1 MLKSFRKLVKQFQSL
16 PERDFRHGR
25 TVEQTLEYIASLG
38 QDAGSIQELRRHLYA
53 HDPKIRQAAA
63 QALQARKWSPRSAAD
78 TQIFLLSLG
87 SGAEVNTSSAS
98 RCLIDWESET
108 SLAPGAY
115 WTPVVLAGLVHKGTQ
130 AKPELYGV
138 AAHTG
143 RSLNTR
149 RLALWA
155 IGLIGE
161 QTVWDLYALFEQQNI
176 HQLQQAVIQAL
187 YFSGPDAIPAFVSM
201 LSEEKDQELALE
213 LALSL
218 SRMGTEAVSELGKLL
233 QNEQRMVRENAGFGL
248 LASADPL
255 GLSWLFS
262 LKASDR
268 DGRLKAVISEW
279 MIGLQAEASTWKELS
294 SPETASA
301 LCSPVRI
308 LQGLTRTDNELLTS
322 LYLSMLARI
331 PGGDA
336 VPVLREIITTTGS
349 EDILFPACLSLSA
362 QPAAESELRH
372 MLKKGNPLIR
382 TYACLAL
389 LKAGFPV
396 MQVLAET

>member
-25 TVEQTLEYIASLG
+25 TEGQTLEYIASLG
-38 QDAGSIQELRRHLYA
+38 RDAGSIQELRRHLYA
-53 HDPKIRQAAA
+53 HDPEIRRAAA
-63 QALQARKWSPRSAAD
+63 QALQAHKWSPQSAAD
-78 TQIFLLSLG
+78 TQVFMMSLG
-87 SGAEVNTSSAS
+87 SESLVETFSAT
-98 RCLIDWESET
+98 RYLTDWETET

-115 WTPVVLAGLVHKGTQ
+115 WTPVVLTGLARKGAQ
-130 AKPELYGV
+130 AKPDLHKIS
-138 AAHTG
+138 ADTG

-161 QTVWDLYALFEQQNI
+161 HDVWRLYSLFEQQNI

-187 YFSGPDAIPAFVSM
+187 YFSGPDAIPAVVSM

-218 SRMGTEAVSELGKLL
+218 SRMGTEAVSELGELMH
-233 QNEQRMVRENAGFGL
+233 NEQRMVREYAGFGL
-248 LASADPL
+248 LASADPI

-262 LKASDR
+262 LKTSDR
-268 DGRLKAVISEW
+268 DGRLKAVITEW
-279 MIGLQAEASTWKELS
+279 MIGLQADASTWKELS
-294 SPETASA
+294 SPEAASA
-301 LCSPVRI
+301 LCSPARI

-322 LYLSMLARI
+322 LYLSMLGRI

-336 VPVLREIITTTGS
+336 LPVLREIITTTGS
-349 EDILFPACLSLSA
+349 EDILFQACLSLSA
-362 QPAAESELRH
+362 QPEAETELQH

-389 LKAGFPV
+389 LKTEFPV
-396 MQVLAET
+396 MQVLAKT